1 MNRTD
6 DIGKFLLRAT
16 LGVLILLHGIA
27 KLAKG
32 VDGIGHMLAS
42 HGVPSV
48 LAYLV
53 FVGEIVAPVLLI
65 VGFFTRPAALVV
77 AINMVVAIWLVHM
90 GDLGK
95 FNGTGG
101 WALELQGMFL
111 VAALAIAMIGG
122 GRIGAGGRFN

>member
-53 FVGEIVAPVLLI
+53 FVGTTLHSVFVN
-65 VGFFTRPAALVV
+65 VGVYPA
-77 AINMVVAIWLVHM
+77 MS
-90 GDLGK
+90 
-95 FNGTGG
+95 
-101 WALELQGMFL
+101 
-111 VAALAIAMIGG
+111 IGG
-122 GRIGAGGRFN
+122 SCASATSMAPGCIALP